1 VFNAL
6 GVERI
11 QMILDFLSVSLLLAH
26 QLISQACNFTAE
38 FFLVELVLLGI
49 LLNLYCGHLQVLLQ
63 FVASVFILGEHVF
76 VLVQVILSVIEDCQ
90 LEVQTNKKV
99 LLVLIFCLSVQKVKV
114 EI

>member
-1 VFNAL
+1 MV
-6 GVERI
+6 
-11 QMILDFLSVSLLLAH
+11 LDFLSVSLLLAH

-63 FVASVFILGEHVF
+63 FIASVFILGEHVF

-90 LEVQTNKKV
+90 LEVQTNKKI